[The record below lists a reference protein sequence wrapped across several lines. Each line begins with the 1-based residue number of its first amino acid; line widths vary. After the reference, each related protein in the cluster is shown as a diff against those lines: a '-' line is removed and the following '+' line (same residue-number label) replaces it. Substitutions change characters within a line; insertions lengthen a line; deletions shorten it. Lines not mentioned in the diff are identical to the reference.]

1 MRIGDRLKFEL
12 FKTNIASLREK
23 IDANQEMIASQKK
36 VVNPSDDAV
45 AFSSIMEMEG
55 EKRLNNQFKRNVDRL
70 NMVAGTIESAFDGIH
85 TLLARAKELAIA
97 QASSTMDAATRE
109 STSEE
114 IKGIMEQLVT
124 IGNTKVGGSFVFGG
138 KKAETVPFVLNDV
151 DYSVT
156 FQGTDDVPT
165 VFVDSG
171 EREKMGM
178 SGRDVFYQ
186 QGGYSIFEV
195 LKGFKEA
202 LENNDVPAI
211 KSAIDQLDTGL
222 RLTENNIAYVGTYT
236 EKLESILSAQELKN
250 LRYDQNISEMADA
263 DMVSLISDFNTL
275 SDAYQAAIYSM
286 TRLRELSIL
295 NYLS

>member
-12 FKTNIASLREK
+12 FKTNIGSLKEK

-36 VVNPSDDAV
+36 VVKPSDDAV
-45 AFSSIMEMEG
+45 AFSAIMEMEG
-55 EKRLNNQFKRNVDRL
+55 EKRLNGQFKRNVDRL
-70 NMVAGTIESAFDGIH
+70 NMVAGTIETSFDTIH
-85 TLLARAKELAIA
+85 TLLTRAKAVA
-97 QASSTMDAATRE
+97 VTQASSTMDASTRQY
-109 STSEE
+109 SSEE

-124 IGNTKVGGSFVFGG
+124 LGNTKVSGAYVFGG
-138 KKAETVPFVLNDV
+138 KNAETVPFVLNDL

-171 EREKMGM
+171 EKEKMGM
-178 SGRDVFYQ
+178 SGRDVFYN
-186 QGGYSIFEV
+186 QGGYSIFDT
-195 LKGFKEA
+195 LKTFKEA
-202 LENNDVPAI
+202 LENNDVAAI
-211 KSAIDQLDTGL
+211 KTAIDDLDTGL
-222 RLTENNIAYVGTYT
+222 RLTENNIAYVGTYA
-236 EKLESILSAQELKN
+236 EKLESIVSSQDAKN
-250 LRYDQNISEMADA
+250 LRFDQNISEMADA